1 MEKVMEISEPI
12 MINKKYY
19 PIPEDLETLKE
30 IEKHLIYINQPIN
43 SRLSSLLQ
51 VVCVNTRNPKLV
63 EYLLKQQANPYYM
76 DINGYTA
83 FDYALENKVGLKD
96 WLFILLGKYQHR
108 FKQRDM
114 TERKEFVYHLIQ
126 SEIIK
131 YELQKRE
138 SEALL
143 LQELE
148 ELEIPDDE

>member
-1 MEKVMEISEPI
+1 M
-12 MINKKYY
+12 
-19 PIPEDLETLKE
+19 
-30 IEKHLIYINQPIN
+30 
-43 SRLSSLLQ
+43 
-51 VVCVNTRNPKLV
+51 
-63 EYLLKQQANPYYM
+63 
-76 DINGYTA
+76 
-83 FDYALENKVGLKD
+83 
-96 WLFILLGKYQHR
+96 LGKYQHR

-148 ELEIPDDE
+148 ELQIPDDEQR